1 MGELTFSLLHDFLS
15 LSPHPVINKR
25 KGIVYRVPYFRVM
38 PRSFHNLSNDNSQD
52 KRDNCTVL
60 PSDALVDIADA
71 LN

>member
-15 LSPHPVINKR
+15 LSPHPVIYNR

-38 PRSFHNLSNDNSQD
+38 PISFDDLNNDNSQNE
-52 KRDNCTVL
+52 RDIWTDL